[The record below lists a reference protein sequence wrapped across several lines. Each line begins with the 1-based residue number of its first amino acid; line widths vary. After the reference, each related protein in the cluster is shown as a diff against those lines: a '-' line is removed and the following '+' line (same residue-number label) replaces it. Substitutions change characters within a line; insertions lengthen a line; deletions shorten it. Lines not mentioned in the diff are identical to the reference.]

1 MKSKQENQTPT
12 IKIIQ
17 KTSIYTCRTR
27 RRRYER
33 REPRK
38 ETPSKHQTIKQVPY
52 WIIVKN
58 TQLNIHIYIYVCM
71 YVSRDLIQ
79 LKDKKSKSPEAR
91 TNHRTN
97 QNQHW
102 IEKKISIDKILFFKD
117 L

>member
-1 MKSKQENQTPT
+1 
-12 IKIIQ
+12 
-17 KTSIYTCRTR
+17 
-27 RRRYER
+27 
-33 REPRK
+33 
-38 ETPSKHQTIKQVPY
+38 
-52 WIIVKN
+52 
-58 TQLNIHIYIYVCM
+58 M

-91 TNHRTN
+91 TNHRTT